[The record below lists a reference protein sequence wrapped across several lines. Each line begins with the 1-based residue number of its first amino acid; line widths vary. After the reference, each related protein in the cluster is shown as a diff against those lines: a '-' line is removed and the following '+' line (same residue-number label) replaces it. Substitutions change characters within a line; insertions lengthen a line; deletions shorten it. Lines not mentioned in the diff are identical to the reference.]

1 MLIRPHAHG
10 STPSRSLAYSLS
22 CAAPD
27 GRNKLLRSFQ
37 RLLVR
42 ARETVRAT
50 EREAAKA
57 CAASQSEL
65 DRVME
70 FVGWLCATLQ
80 AQLYPGA
87 PFAREILA
95 LELLHSAAT
104 ELVPLRDAADESRLA
119 LFLSSHLWTRDFAIT
134 LMGLFL
140 STWDRSRSL
149 AIQLLLRFPLPLVG
163 FGTHKVRQ
171 LALA

>member
-1 MLIRPHAHG
+1 
-10 STPSRSLAYSLS
+10 
-22 CAAPD
+22 
-27 GRNKLLRSFQ
+27 
-37 RLLVR
+37 
-42 ARETVRAT
+42 VRAT

-119 LFLSSHLWTRDFAIT
+119 LFRSSHLWTRDFAIT